1 MAAVR
6 LPEVLAAL
14 RSAEEPRLVVLP
26 ESAGS
31 SPDSVALV
39 SGSFDPIT
47 VAHAALADAGRAR
60 AAVVVLVYS
69 ARTLPKEVGSPEPLL
84 SEDRRIEALQRFCRA
99 RPGTF
104 LGLCS
109 HGLLVD
115 QVTAAR
121 ERFPTARL
129 MVLMGSDKVLQLLD
143 PKWYGDRD
151 RSLRRLFDQAEVLYA
166 LREGDEETVARA
178 LGAPENRPWLE
189 KLSGLDVGRDVASV
203 SSRMVRDLVRRGVD
217 VTGLVPTEVLPIPGL
232 GA

>member
-1 MAAVR
+1 VAAVR

-109 HGLLVD
+109 HGLLAD